1 MKRSLKKEALLI
13 ILVFAVLFAFF
24 LISRLGRENGSYA
37 VVTVD
42 GAFYGRY
49 PLSKDTDIPITKDD
63 NVTNH
68 AVIENGTVYMKEAS
82 CRNHICI
89 SQGRKKALGESIVCL
104 PNRVVIRIEG
114 DGEGSGYDVIT
125 D

>member
-89 SQGRKKALGESIVCL
+89 SQGES
-104 PNRVVIRIEG
+104 EG
-114 DGEGSGYDVIT
+114 DDYDVIT